1 MPSLSAKG
9 ALPFSRIAGFDVIQ
23 ARPLGGG
30 LSNRCWQL
38 TLKPVSSLSDGISTT
53 SAVWRPVSPASLAFG
68 VNRDHEYQILTAIQ
82 HIGLS
87 PAPVARTGEG
97 ILVAW
102 LEGETFEQP
111 PSLNELI
118 TVQTQVHRLPVP
130 EWRLEVRQRAEH
142 YLKSVH
148 PDDRHDG
155 LERVCAKFFR
165 QIPRSRFADTC
176 CHHDLGY
183 YNLIRQSDGRIR
195 VIDWEYAAAGDPM
208 LDLSLT
214 IQANSLNV
222 QQAVNT
228 YAREMGYD
236 AEVVSEAVLQWLP
249 WCDFL
254 AMLWYY
260 AGANLWQ
267 DPSYRLEA
275 EALFAKLTH

>member
-1 MPSLSAKG
+1 M
-9 ALPFSRIAGFDVIQ
+9 AGFDVIQ

-38 TLKPVSSLSDGISTT
+38 TLKPASSFSSCANTDNTLL
-53 SAVWRPVSPASLAFG
+53 AVWRPVSPASLAFG
-68 VNRDHEYQILTAIQ
+68 VDRNHEYQILSAIQ
-82 HIGLS
+82 HTGLS
-87 PAPVARTGEG
+87 PAPVARTDSG

-102 LEGETFEQP
+102 IEGETFKQP
-111 PSLNELI
+111 PSMKELMA
-118 TVQTQVHRLPVP
+118 VQTQVHRLPVP
-130 EWRLEVRQRAEH
+130 KWRLEVQQRAEH

-148 PDDRHDG
+148 PKDRHAG
-155 LERVCAKFFR
+155 FERVCDKFFR
-165 QIPRSRFADTC
+165 QIPKSRFTETC

-183 YNLIRQSDGRIR
+183 YNLIRQSDGRVL

-208 LDLSLT
+208 LDLALT

-222 QQAVNT
+222 RQAANAYAQQ
-228 YAREMGYD
+228 MGYD
-236 AEVVSEAVLQWLP
+236 AEDVSEAVLQWLP

-267 DPSYRLEA
+267 DESYRLEA
-275 EALFAKLTH
+275 EALFAKLSL